1 MFAYDNSS
9 MIWFRLK
16 TGGNIEH
23 FATAQGI
30 FNNLEGCKA
39 TDWPQA
45 CTSMP
50 DCSFPSCFPFFCFAA
65 LFFGSIIVQVQDMLI
80 HLHDNNSK
88 KINTMHQEFKI
99 GTNYR
104 KEIISRIKPLIPMS
118 SPLTSDRPKSEGHT
132 CLISYN
138 IFMDLSICL
147 MWTFFI
153 FWDICLDLWWSLQ
166 I

>member
-1 MFAYDNSS
+1 
-9 MIWFRLK
+9 
-16 TGGNIEH
+16 
-23 FATAQGI
+23 
-30 FNNLEGCKA
+30 
-39 TDWPQA
+39 
-45 CTSMP
+45 MP
-50 DCSFPSCFPFFCFAA
+50 DCSFPSLFPFFCFAA

-147 MWTFFI
+147 IWTFFNFLGYLLGFVMISANLCI
-153 FWDICLDLWWSLQ
+153 FHSKYTPVMPRQTPLAFHHLA
-166 I
+166 